1 MNLSRGRT
9 PGPEAGGAGRTRGRR
24 RATALTASVA
34 GLLAVASLAAC
45 SSSAKPAASGGG
57 GGGSSAPGSAAA
69 GASGASSPS
78 AAASSGAPAYKCG
91 ASATKLTMWGWAAGY
106 ELAVNEFNKTHP
118 DICVSL
124 QNNGAANDEYT
135 KIGNTLKAGS
145 GAPDLAEIEYFAL
158 PSFEVT
164 KSLVDLTKFGA
175 GDHKKDIAPVAWAQA
190 SQGDA
195 VYAMPVDLGP
205 LVQYYNSTLL
215 SKHSIDV
222 PTTWDQFATAA
233 DKLHTADP
241 KAAIANFDPTNAQ
254 AVLAMMQQYN
264 AFPFKYSGGSNLT
277 IDFTGSAQMAFAN
290 YWQKLIDAKEVTM
303 AADFSP
309 EQWTDFDTGVDAV
322 RFSPAWGPVGMQL
335 NMKQSIGAWRAAPMP
350 QNTAGQTLSG
360 NWGGSTIA
368 VLAQSKHQKE
378 AAEFAE
384 WFGGSADAW
393 KILSGPVAGAF
404 PAYLP
409 LLNDPTFQ
417 STTLPISG
425 DSQPNKVFAQAAQNM
440 IAPQWPPIMTAA
452 LTQWTDVFAGV
463 AKGTEK
469 LPDAFKSYQ
478 DSLVKY
484 AKAQGFT
491 VSTS

>member
-1 MNLSRGRT
+1 MNRSGRLRG
-9 PGPEAGGAGRTRGRR
+9 GR
-24 RATALTASVA
+24 LTAVA
-34 GLLAVASLAAC
+34 VAAVGALAVTTLGAC
-45 SSSAKPAASGGG
+45 SSSSKPVAQ
-57 GGGSSAPGSAAA
+57 GGGSISASDTTATSAAPTDSASAPAPG
-69 GASGASSPS
+69 
-78 AAASSGAPAYKCG
+78 ASSGAPAYKCSD
-91 ASATKLTMWGWAAGY
+91 SATKLTMWGWAAGY
-106 ELAVNEFNKTHP
+106 NLAVDAFNRSHP
-118 DICVSL
+118 DICVTL

-135 KIGNTLKAGS
+135 KIGNTLKAGN

-158 PSFEVT
+158 PSFEIT
-164 KSLVDLTKFGA
+164 KSLVDLTKYGA
-175 GDHKKDIAPVAWAQA
+175 NDHKADIAPVAWSQV
-190 SQGDA
+190 SQGSA

-215 SKHSIDV
+215 SKYNIDV
-222 PTTWDQFATAA
+222 PTTWDQFAAA
-233 DKLHTADP
+233 AQKLHAADP
-241 KAAIANFDPTNAQ
+241 KAAIANFDPTDAQ

-264 AFPFKYSGGSNLT
+264 AFPFKYTGGSNVT
-277 IDFTGSAQMAFAN
+277 IEFTGSAQMAFAN
-290 YWQKLIDAKEVTM
+290 YWQKLLDAKEATT

-335 NMKQSIGAWRAAPMP
+335 SMKASIGAWRAAPMP
-350 QNTAGQTLSG
+350 QTTAGQKLSG

-368 VLAQSKHQKE
+368 VFAQSKHPKE

-384 WFGGSADAW
+384 WFGGSADSW

-425 DSQPNKVFAQAAQNM
+425 SSQPNKVFAEAAQNM
-440 IAPQWPPIMTAA
+440 IAPQFPPIMTAA
-452 LTQWTDVFAGV
+452 LTQWTDTFGGV
-463 AKGTEK
+463 AKGTET
-469 LPDAFKSYQ
+469 LPDAFKAYQ
-478 DSLVKY
+478 AAMVKY